1 MKKILSASV
10 ITLLFAGN
18 ALAAESQYN
27 LRIDGITCPACVG
40 KAATALKDIGGVER
54 VEFDLN
60 QGIVKACVKDGVTLS
75 DTQVKELFLAK
86 GFTYRG
92 MEKQEQCNL

>member
-1 MKKILSASV
+1 M
-10 ITLLFAGN
+10 
-18 ALAAESQYN
+18 
-27 LRIDGITCPACVG
+27 
-40 KAATALKDIGGVER
+40 ER